1 MGRMLLIIGGIIG
14 SLVFVAGVLLLIGNA
29 AAPGADQDFGYVLFG
44 AVTVVGLAI
53 AVPCVF
59 FAYRMTP
66 PVAFGMQSV
75 SAGVPLAGND
85 AEQRYL
91 QWFTGCRQAIG
102 AHAITL
108 HAATM
113 APWTALR

>member
-91 QWFTGCRQAIG
+91 QSFTWCQHAIVG
-102 AHAITL
+102 DAITL

-113 APWTALR
+113 DPLKSH